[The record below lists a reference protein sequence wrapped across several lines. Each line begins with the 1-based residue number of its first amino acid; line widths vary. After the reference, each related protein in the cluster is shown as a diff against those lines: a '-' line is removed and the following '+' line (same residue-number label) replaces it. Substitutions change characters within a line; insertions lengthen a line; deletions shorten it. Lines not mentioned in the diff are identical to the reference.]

1 MQTPAPPTEGVH
13 HIALLVEDLPQAE
26 HFYST
31 VLGLPVERRWPGE
44 AGEDRSVWLQ
54 LDPRTLLML
63 ERSAPS
69 TRRREGSAGGWHLIA
84 LEISPENR
92 QAWKTHLQTQG
103 VLPVEESSFSLYYE
117 DPEGNKVALSHWPR
131 EDPADEASS

>member
-31 VLGLPVERRWPGE
+31 LLGLPVARRWPGE
-44 AGEDRSVWLQ
+44 AGVDRSVWLQ

-63 ERSAPS
+63 ERSEPS
-69 TRRREGSAGGWHLIA
+69 ARRREGSAGGWHLIA
-84 LEISPENR
+84 LVISPEDR
-92 QAWKTHLQTQG
+92 QPWRAHLQTQG
-103 VLPVEESSFSLYYE
+103 LLPVEESSFSLYYA
-117 DPEGNKVALSHWPR
+117 DPEGNRVALSHWPR
-131 EDPADEASS
+131 EAPADEASS